1 MEKVLQRL
9 LNFRLGN
16 GHVCEP
22 FSSAVAGP
30 RGVYSP
36 SDEIP
41 GRKCHRKSIV
51 VFGIVTPQGW
61 SDLHTTQ
68 ACRYHL
74 MCKMCTSAS
83 IPAALH
89 SLIAKMSC
97 LATIQV

>member
-1 MEKVLQRL
+1 MMAMTTTTMMMMVEMMVMASDTFELMIANLYAMLPGAR
-9 LNFRLGN
+9 
-16 GHVCEP
+16 P
-22 FSSAVAGP
+22 P
-30 RGVYSP
+30 R
-36 SDEIP
+36 IAM
-41 GRKCHRKSIV
+41 KTIM
-51 VFGIVTPQGW
+51 VFGIVTLQGW
-61 SDLHTTQ
+61 TDLHTTQ